1 MKKVTI
7 NDIGG
12 EVVKDNDVYTLQDNN
27 FGNNLTLSSTFLRAN
42 KCTNGHTH
50 KGQEEVY
57 MFISGQ
63 GKMEIDNET
72 FPVKEGD
79 VICIEDGEFHK
90 VYNTGHLGLYFVCV
104 FDGGR
109 NH

>member
-12 EVVKDNDVYTLQDNN
+12 EVVKDNDVYTLKDNK

-50 KGQEEVY
+50 AGQEEV
-57 MFISGQ
+57 
-63 GKMEIDNET
+63 
-72 FPVKEGD
+72 
-79 VICIEDGEFHK
+79 
-90 VYNTGHLGLYFVCV
+90 
-104 FDGGR
+104 
-109 NH
+109 